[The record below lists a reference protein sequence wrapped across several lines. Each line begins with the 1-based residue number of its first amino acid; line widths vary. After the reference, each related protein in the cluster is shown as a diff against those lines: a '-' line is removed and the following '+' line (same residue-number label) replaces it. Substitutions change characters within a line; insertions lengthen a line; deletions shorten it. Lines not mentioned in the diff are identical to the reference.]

1 MSTSTD
7 AILVF
12 GVQLAEDAELPEYD
26 NSIDIDTSSEL
37 YRAFHGY
44 LDRHKGTIEIVSHCS
59 NEYPM
64 YIVGIRTSKLRA
76 SRGSPLQV
84 ETLAVGPDWVELV
97 AGFVERHQLKTVRD
111 RMVARVGLELIKK
124 RKAS

>member
-12 GVQLAEDAELPEYD
+12 GVPLAEDVEIPEYVD
-26 NSIDIDTSSEL
+26 SVDIDTSSEL
-37 YRAFHGY
+37 YRAFYGY

-64 YIVGIRTSKLRA
+64 FIVGVRVSKLRA
-76 SRGSPLQV
+76 SRGSPRRL
-84 ETLAVGPDWVELV
+84 ETFSVGPDWVELV
-97 AGFVERHQLKTVRD
+97 EDFVKRHQLKTV
-111 RMVARVGLELIKK
+111 GEIGWWL
-124 RKAS
+124 ASDWW